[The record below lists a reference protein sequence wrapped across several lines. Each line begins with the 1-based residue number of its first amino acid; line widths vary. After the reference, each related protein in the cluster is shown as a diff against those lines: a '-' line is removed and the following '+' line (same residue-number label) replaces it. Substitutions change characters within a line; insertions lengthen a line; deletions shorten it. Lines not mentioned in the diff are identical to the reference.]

1 MHCACGFHIL
11 LINIWRAG
19 EINKTLQATHRSTA
33 AYIGRLTAMATA
45 AAAAAV
51 AVTSRHH
58 AVYQ

>member
-1 MHCACGFHIL
+1 MHCARGFHIL

-33 AYIGRLTAMATA
+33 AYIGRLTAMAA